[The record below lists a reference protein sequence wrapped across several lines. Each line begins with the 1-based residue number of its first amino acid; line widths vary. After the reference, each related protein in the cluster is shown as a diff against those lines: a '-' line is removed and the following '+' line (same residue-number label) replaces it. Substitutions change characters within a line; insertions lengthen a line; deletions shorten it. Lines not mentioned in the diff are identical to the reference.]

1 MAAILRHVTI
11 HGALCHGLPRF
22 QVCLMLVTAQVL
34 GHCGEQVSEA
44 AARPAAY
51 MTGDGRVQLMAPA
64 PCALPDVRRPFASV
78 TATAMPLDAKWPS
91 DCGWMQHPGHAVHGS
106 GYHWRDACQRR
117 VMPRIRLPRAAPSP
131 RLCLRQA

>member
-51 MTGDGRVQLMAPA
+51 TTGDGRVQLMAPA

-78 TATAMPLDAKWPS
+78 VPAAGEAGQVAAAGVVVRQVEELAGEAYRP
-91 DCGWMQHPGHAVHGS
+91 PGE
-106 GYHWRDACQRR
+106 
-117 VMPRIRLPRAAPSP
+117 RLAADGAGVAGPV
-131 RLCLRQA
+131 